1 MTKRPLS
8 TMPTLST
15 KPRTGG
21 GISGQAG
28 KNVAPGYKEQIGSVI
43 KSIKK
48 NWSKPIYTHEE
59 LRSQREFRKS
69 R

>member
-1 MTKRPLS
+1 
-8 TMPTLST
+8 MPTLST

-21 GISGQAG
+21 GISGTGG
-28 KNVAPGYKEQIGSVI
+28 KNVAPVYKNPIGSVI
-43 KSIKK
+43 NSIKK
-48 NWSKPIYTHEE
+48 NWSKPIYTPEE